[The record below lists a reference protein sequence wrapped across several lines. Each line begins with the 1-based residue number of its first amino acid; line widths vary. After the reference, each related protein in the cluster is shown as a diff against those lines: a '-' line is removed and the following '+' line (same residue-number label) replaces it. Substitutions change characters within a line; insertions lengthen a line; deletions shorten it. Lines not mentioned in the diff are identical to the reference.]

1 MVPGETTSVSM
12 RDVDDYEQP
21 TLAYA
26 SGNAHLA
33 DRYLPLDRFGS
44 ALIGARVAK
53 AISDGYAPG
62 RQLTYTPRKN
72 QPGTKQATPSAQGVL
87 DRFLADLGVANDDT
101 TASSVTLWRVVSVYA
116 TQGEDAALQISGRR
130 TKEQM
135 LAQLNLPVVEGSE
148 PADDEIT
155 SFGDAA

>member
-1 MVPGETTSVSM
+1 M

-26 SGNAHLA
+26 PGNGHLA
-33 DRYLPLDRFGS
+33 DRFPLDRFGS
-44 ALIGARVAK
+44 ALLGARVAK
-53 AISDGYAPG
+53 AIADGYEPG
-62 RQLTYTPRKN
+62 RQLTYTPRTN
-72 QPGTKQATPSAQGVL
+72 QPGTKQATASAQGVL
-87 DRFLADLGVANDDT
+87 DRFLTDLGVSNVDT

-116 TQGEDAALQISGRR
+116 TQGEEAALQISGRR

-135 LAQLNLPVVEGSE
+135 LAQLNLPTVDDSQ
-148 PADDEIT
+148 PAADEIT